1 MDRASDLVNRSLSIA
16 DRAERPQLLGLRGV
30 IDGDAGLLPDAVR
43 TVLEGIAL
51 SEDPSES
58 LELLLEAC
66 LMATYIGDTER
77 LAAICRLASE
87 FKPATD
93 VDRFIVILLTAGA
106 AELEGDFNT
115 AERLSADAIE
125 LAERLGDA
133 RCLIWASVVAGR
145 AGTQGDGLRL
155 RQPRGPH
162 RPRAGARIDAPL
174 CAPGP
179 GRRSFSGSRDS
190 TSSTP
195 RPRRAAAWR
204 ATSGSRGSPA

>member
-1 MDRASDLVNRSLSIA
+1 SAA
-16 DRAERPQLLGLRGV
+16 GAERPQLLGLRGV

-58 LELLLEAC
+58 LELLLEGS
-66 LMATYIGDTER
+66 LMATYIGDPER
-77 LAAICRLASE
+77 LAAICRLAAE

-93 VDRFIVILLTAGA
+93 VDRFIVNLLSAGA
-106 AELEGDFNT
+106 AELEADFKR

-145 AGTQGDGLRL
+145 AGTQGDGIAYANRAVRIARERALVATL
-155 RQPRGPH
+155 PLALQAQPAHLLGL
-162 RPRAGARIDAPL
+162 ARFDLVYSA
-174 CAPGP
+174 AEE
-179 GRRSFSGSRDS
+179 GRRLARDIGQPWIAS
-190 TSSTP
+190 MSV
-195 RPRRAAAWR
+195 
-204 ATSGSRGSPA
+204 